1 MCRKLIFLISLVL
14 VLGSSAHAG
23 LYVWNGSAGDGIWD
37 TILNWTVTD
46 SAWTWPN
53 EEFGG
58 KMVNDDTLG
67 IDILNGEAVS
77 REGDLAIQGAADGS
91 TTGVLTLDNA
101 SSLTVEGRLAIG
113 GGDNTL
119 GQIDILGGSTLTIS
133 GEGNDLKVVDN
144 DGTLGT
150 LNIVDSTVD
159 IIDDLAIDQGEG
171 YVNISGSSTL
181 NADDFLIAD
190 ANTSVCYV
198 DISGTTTVNIVDD
211 FKIDEG
217 IGTVTIGDDAVIN
230 FGDDCY
236 IPDQDGEGTMTLT
249 GNSVFNVGDD
259 MTIADDANTVGHVI
273 VTGNATLNAPDEL
286 YLADEPTAFAT
297 LDINGNATVNVGDD
311 LDIGSDGPAICNIGE
326 NATVTVADKI
336 YVGENNEF
344 APFESHLTI
353 SGNATVEV
361 AGTFA
366 VVDNAGLTG
375 YMHISGNPTIHTAGN
390 FYMNDDGS
398 DDPNNPMP
406 STSEVIM
413 DGGTVTVD
421 GYTTFNDDNPGTAT
435 FIMNG
440 GSFYSADYL
449 NLSDNLDGT
458 AHLTMN
464 GGEMITGDRLRLG
477 KDDGEDTGQVRIFMN
492 GGLLQAEE
500 LSDIMITDTKII
512 YTGGE
517 IRIRQPFQPDPN
529 DPNTTWGLSKADMQ
543 DLIDTGIIE
552 VNDVYS
558 IITIGDYTVLNP
570 KSPLIAKVP
579 SPAVATVDIAF
590 DVNESKL
597 EWIAGETAVT
607 HKVYLSTDETIDES
621 DLVGET
627 KLTSITV
634 DLAAGTN
641 YYWRVDEVEAYTPE
655 PWETWDL
662 DLIGR
667 VEHEGE
673 VWSFTTVHVEAYN
686 PSPSDGATEVSLDAQ
701 LSWSPSTDA
710 IMHNV
715 YFGTDKEAVAASD
728 PNDPNTFMGKQMEAS
743 FDPGPLELSTTYY
756 WKVDEIGLI
765 EIQAGPLWSF
775 STEEPPPPPPP
786 PFVQLWAFDP
796 EPEDGA
802 ENTTQ
807 SPVLAFSPGVLAA
820 EHDVY
825 FGDDPNAVAEADPNT
840 ADIYVGRQA
849 ETSYEPGDLEWNKT
863 YYWRIDEV
871 NDAEADSPWK
881 GEVWS
886 LTTAD
891 YLIIDD
897 SETVLDY
904 DNSVEPYTTEASW
917 DTPADLTADGVTTDL
932 QFRFLGRPALQD
944 SSSVDEPNGIYT
956 VIGSGADIGGSSDQ
970 FQYLYRKLKGDG
982 KIIAKVESVQNTD
995 DGAKA
1000 GVMIRET
1007 LDADSANAMAYI
1019 TPSGQVGLQHR
1030 AAAGKDTES
1039 TLSDPNTTAAWVKL
1053 IRKGDKIAAQHSLDG
1068 ETWEDMETS
1077 VEIVMK
1083 EDVYVGLAVTSH
1095 SAGVACEAQFSNV
1108 STTGNVDPVAANQDI
1123 GIASNSAEQLYL
1135 ALEDSAG
1142 ALGVVIH
1149 PNPAATLIDQWWTM
1163 KIPLLTFVDAGVD
1176 VADAN
1181 KLYIGVGDVNVDV
1194 NDVNNLVV
1202 GGTGSIRIDAI
1213 RVVKPIVILE
1223 PVDVT
1228 TPDDNVRSV
1237 AAAPAIDPNAVC
1249 TGFQTTP
1256 LSGETI
1262 VTGMTFTTAED
1273 AAECDPIAFELYGS
1287 NAGID
1292 GPYNLIASGDIVDFN
1307 DPNEWPRL
1315 TKNET
1320 PISFDNATL
1329 YKHYQVL
1336 FTAVR
1341 GAECAKSAQISD
1353 VELIGVTEDVLVD
1366 ITAPGNTIYGYPT
1379 DVDWPSS
1386 ENPLM
1391 ALDNDIET
1399 NYRHKKGE
1407 TQPTGFVVTPSNKK
1421 VVNRL
1426 TITTADDAPER
1437 DPVAFEFYG
1446 SDDHIYTGP
1455 WTLIASGTIDD
1466 FNQET
1471 AWPRMAKNDTP
1482 IVFDNDV
1489 AYKHYKLL
1497 FTEVRDA
1504 ESADSMQIAEVEL
1517 IEALD

>member
-1 MCRKLIFLISLVL
+1 MFRKLIFLISLVL

-37 TILNWTVTD
+37 TALNWIVTD

-53 EEFGG
+53 EEFGD
-58 KMVNDDTLG
+58 KNVNDDTLG

-77 REGDLAIQGAADGS
+77 RGSQVAIQGAADGS
-91 TTGVLTLDNA
+91 TTGVLTLDGG
-101 SSLTVEGRLAIG
+101 SSLTVDGRLAIG
-113 GGDNTL
+113 GVDNTL
-119 GQIDILGGSTLTIS
+119 GQIDILGGSSVTIL
-133 GEGNDLKVVDN
+133 GEGNDLRVADN
-144 DGTLGT
+144 DGTWGT
-150 LNIVDSTVD
+150 VNIIDSTVD
-159 IIDDLAIDQGEG
+159 IADDLSIDQGEG
-171 YVNISGSSTL
+171 YVNIGGSSIV
-181 NADDFLIAD
+181 NADAIIIAD
-190 ANTSVCYV
+190 ANTAVGYL
-198 DISGTTTVNIVDD
+198 DISGTATINLVDD

-217 IGTVTIGDDAVIN
+217 IGTITIGGDAVIN

-236 IPDQDGEGTMTLT
+236 IPDKSGEGTMTLT

-259 MTIADDANTVGHVI
+259 MTIADDAGTVGHVI

-286 YLADEPTAFAT
+286 YLADDPNAFAT

-311 LDIGSDGPAICNIGE
+311 LDVGEDGPAICNIGE
-326 NATVTVADKI
+326 NAVVNVADTI
-336 YVGENNEF
+336 YIPHHQQGIE
-344 APFESHLTI
+344 AGMTI
-353 SGNATVEV
+353 SGNASVTCDDIQ
-361 AGTFA
+361 
-366 VVDNAGLTG
+366 VVNDGGNTG
-375 YMHISGNPTIHTAGN
+375 YLHISGNPTINTRA
-390 FYMNDDGS
+390 FLMNNDEG
-398 DDPNNPMP
+398 DPG
-406 STSEVIM
+406 TSEVIM
-413 DGGTVTVD
+413 DGGTFTVTENS
-421 GYTTFNDDNPGTAT
+421 TINDDNPGTAT
-435 FIMNG
+435 FILNG
-440 GSFYSADYL
+440 GSFYTGGYL

-458 AHLTMN
+458 AHLTIN

-477 KDDGEDTGQVRIFMN
+477 KDGGEDTGQVRIFMN

-529 DPNTTWGLSKADMQ
+529 DPNTVWGLSKADMQ

-579 SPAVATVDIAF
+579 SPADVVVDIAF
-590 DVNESKL
+590 DVNESTL

-621 DLVGET
+621 DLIGET

-655 PWETWDL
+655 PWESWDL
-662 DLIGR
+662 ELIGR

-673 VWSFTTVHVEAYN
+673 VWSFTTVRVEAYN
-686 PSPSDGATEVSLDAQ
+686 PSPSDGAESVSLDAQ
-701 LSWSPSTDA
+701 LSWSASTDA
-710 IMHNV
+710 IMHNL
-715 YFGTDKEAVAASD
+715 YFGIDKVAVAASD
-728 PNDPNTFMGKQMEAS
+728 PNDPNTFMGKQMDAS

-756 WKVDEIGLI
+756 WKVDEVGLI
-765 EIQAGPLWSF
+765 ETQAGPLWSF

-786 PFVQLWAFDP
+786 PFVALWAFDP
-796 EPEDGA
+796 APEDGA
-802 ENTTQ
+802 ENTEQ

-825 FGDDPNAVAEADPNT
+825 FGDDPNAVADADPNT

-849 ETSYEPGDLEWNKT
+849 ETSYEPGDLEWDKT

-897 SETVLDY
+897 SETALDY

-917 DTPADLTADGVTTDL
+917 DTPADLTVNGVTDL

-956 VIGSGADIGGSSDQ
+956 VIGAGADIGGSSDQ

-982 KIIAKVESVQNTD
+982 SIVAKVESVQNTD

-1007 LDADSANAMAYI
+1007 LDADSANALAYI
-1019 TPSGQVGLQHR
+1019 TPTGQVGLQHR
-1030 AAAGKDTES
+1030 VAAGKDTDGTQS
-1039 TLSDPNTTAAWVKL
+1039 DDPNTITAWVML
-1053 IRKGDKIAAQHSLDG
+1053 TRKGDIITAQQSSDG
-1068 ETWEDMETS
+1068 ETWEDLAS
-1077 VEIVMK
+1077 LEIVMK

-1108 STTGNVDPVAANQDI
+1108 STTGNVDSAAANQDV
-1123 GIASNSAEQLYL
+1123 GIASNSSEQLYL

-1142 ALGVVIH
+1142 ALGVVTH

-1163 KIPLLTFVDAGVD
+1163 KIPLLTFSDAGVD
-1176 VADAN
+1176 VADAA

-1202 GGTGSIRIDAI
+1202 GGTGSIRIVNI
-1213 RVVKPIVILE
+1213 RGVKPIVILE
-1223 PVDVT
+1223 PADVT
-1228 TPDDNVRSV
+1228 APGDNVRDV
-1237 AAAPAIDPNAVC
+1237 AAASAIDPNADC

-1256 LSGETI
+1256 LAGATI
-1262 VTGMTFTTAED
+1262 VTGLTFTTTDD
-1273 AAECDPIAFELYGS
+1273 AAECDPIAFELSGS
-1287 NAGID
+1287 NVGID

-1307 DPNEWPRL
+1307 EPNEWPRL

-1320 PISFDNATL
+1320 PISFENATL

-1336 FTAVR
+1336 YTAVR
-1341 GAECAKSAQISD
+1341 GAGSAKIAD
-1353 VELIGVTEDVLVD
+1353 VELIGVTGDVLVD
-1366 ITAPGNTIYGYPT
+1366 ITSPGNTIYGHPT
-1379 DVDWPSS
+1379 DMDWPGS
-1386 ENPLM
+1386 ESPLK

-1407 TQPTGFVVTPSNKK
+1407 DQPTGFVVNPSKKK

-1426 TITTADDAPER
+1426 TFTTADDAPER

-1446 SDDHIYTGP
+1446 SDGDTYTGP

-1471 AWPRMAKNDTP
+1471 PWPRMAKNETP
-1482 IVFDNDV
+1482 VVFDNDV
-1489 AYKHYKLL
+1489 AYKNYKLL
-1497 FTEVRDA
+1497 ITEVRDA
-1504 ESADSMQIAEVEL
+1504 DEADSMQLAEVEL

>member
-53 EEFGG
+53 EEFGN

-77 REGDLAIQGAADGS
+77 RGSELAIQGAADGS
-91 TTGVLTLDNA
+91 TTGVLTLDA
-101 SSLTVEGRLAIG
+101 GSSLTVEGRLAIG

-119 GQIDILGGSTLTIS
+119 GQIDILGGSTLTIT
-133 GEGNDLKVVDN
+133 GEGNDLKVADN

-150 LNIVDSTVD
+150 LNIIDSTVD
-159 IIDDLAIDQGEG
+159 IVDDLAIDQGEG

-190 ANTSVCYV
+190 ANTAVCYV

-211 FKIDEG
+211 FTIDEG
-217 IGTVTIGDDAVIN
+217 IGTVTIGGDAVIN

-236 IPDQDGEGTMTLT
+236 IPDQPGAQGTMTLN

-286 YLADEPTAFAT
+286 YLADDPTAFAT
-297 LDINGNATVNVGDD
+297 LDITGNATVNVGDD
-311 LDIGSDGPAICNIGE
+311 LDIASDGPAICNIGE

-344 APFESHLTI
+344 APFEGQLTI

-361 AGTFA
+361 AGDFA

-375 YMHISGNPTIHTAGN
+375 YLHISGNPTIHIGGN
-390 FYMNDDGS
+390 FYMNDDAS
-398 DDPNNPMP
+398 DDPNDPMP

-413 DGGTVTVD
+413 DGGTLTVD
-421 GYTTFNDDNPGTAT
+421 GYTTFNDDNPGTAE

-440 GSFYSADYL
+440 GSFYSAGYL
-449 NLSDNLDGT
+449 NVSDNLDGT

-543 DLIDTGIIE
+543 ELIDTGIIE

-579 SPAVATVDIAF
+579 SPADATIDIAF

-597 EWIAGETAVT
+597 EWIAGESAVT

-662 DLIGR
+662 ELIGR

-686 PSPSDGATEVSLDAQ
+686 PSPSDGATEVSIDAQ
-701 LSWSPSTDA
+701 LSWSPSMDA

-715 YFGTDKEAVAASD
+715 YFGTDKAAVAASD

-756 WKVDEIGLI
+756 WKVDEVCLT
-765 EIQAGPLWSF
+765 ETQAGSLWSF
-775 STEEPPPPPPP
+775 STEEPPPPPPEPEP
-786 PFVQLWAFDP
+786 PFVQLWSFDP
-796 EPEDGA
+796 VPEDGA

-825 FGDDPNAVAEADPNT
+825 FGDDADAVAEADPNT

-863 YYWRIDEV
+863 YYWRVDEV

-897 SETVLDY
+897 TETTLDY

-917 DTPADLTADGVTTDL
+917 DTPADLTANGVTTDL

-944 SSSVDEPNGIYT
+944 SSSVDEATGIYT
-956 VIGSGADIGGSSDQ
+956 VIGAGADIGGTSDQ

-982 KIIAKVESVQNTD
+982 KIIAKVESIQNTD

-1019 TPSGQVGLQHR
+1019 TPSGQVGLQSR
-1030 AAAGKDTES
+1030 VAAGKDSER
-1039 TLSDPNTTAAWVKL
+1039 TLSDPNTIAAWVML
-1053 IRKGDKIAAQHSLDG
+1053 VRKGDKFVAQHSLDG
-1068 ETWEDMETS
+1068 ETWEDMAS

-1083 EDVYVGLAVTSH
+1083 EAVYVGLAVTSH

-1108 STTGNVDPVAANQDI
+1108 STTGNVDPAAANQDI

-1142 ALGVVIH
+1142 GLGVVTH

-1176 VADAN
+1176 VADAT
-1181 KLYIGVGDVNVDV
+1181 KLYIGVGDVNADV
-1194 NDVNNLVV
+1194 NDVNSI
-1202 GGTGSIRIDAI
+1202 GGTGSIRINSI
-1213 RVVKPIVILE
+1213 RAVKPIVILE

-1237 AAAPAIDPNAVC
+1237 VDAPVADPNAVC

-1256 LSGETI
+1256 LAGATI
-1262 VTGMTFTTAED
+1262 VTGLTFTTAED

-1292 GPYNLIASGDIVDFN
+1292 GPYKLIASGDIVDFN
-1307 DPNEWPRL
+1307 EPNEWPRL

-1320 PISFDNATL
+1320 PISIDNATL

-1341 GAECAKSAQISD
+1341 GAESAKIAEF
-1353 VELIGVTEDVLVD
+1353 ELIGVTEDVLVD

-1379 DVDWPSS
+1379 DSDWPSS
-1386 ENPLM
+1386 ENPLK
-1391 ALDNDIET
+1391 ALDNNIET
-1399 NYRHKKGE
+1399 NYRHNKGE
-1407 TQPTGFVVTPSNKK
+1407 SQPTGFVVNPSKKK

-1426 TITTADDAPER
+1426 TFTTADDAPER
-1437 DPVAFEFYG
+1437 DPVAFELYG
-1446 SDDHIYTGP
+1446 SDGHVYTGP
-1455 WTLIASGTIDD
+1455 WTLIASGKIDD

-1471 AWPRMAKNDTP
+1471 AWPRQTKNENA
-1482 IVFDNDV
+1482 IVFDNNV
-1489 AYKHYKLL
+1489 AYKNYKLL
-1497 FTEVRDA
+1497 FTKVRDA
-1504 ESADSMQIAEVEL
+1504 KTADSMQIAEVEL

>member
-23 LYVWNGSAGDGIWD
+23 LYVWNGSEGDGIWD

-53 EEFGG
+53 EEFGN

-77 REGDLAIQGAADGS
+77 RGSDLAIQGAADGS
-91 TTGVLTLDNA
+91 TTGVLTLDA
-101 SSLTVEGRLAIG
+101 GSSLTVEGRLAIG

-119 GQIDILGGSTLTIS
+119 GQIDILGGSTLTIA

-159 IIDDLAIDQGEG
+159 IIDDFTIDQGEG
-171 YVNISGSSTL
+171 YVNISGSSIL

-198 DISGTTTVNIVDD
+198 DISGTTVITIVDD

-217 IGTVTIGDDAVIN
+217 IGTVTIGGDAVIN

-236 IPDQDGEGTMTLT
+236 IPDQAGEGTMTLT

-286 YLADEPTAFAT
+286 YITDANTAFGT
-297 LDINGNATVNVGDD
+297 LDVSGNATVNVGDD
-311 LDIGSDGPAICNIGE
+311 LDIGSDGPGICNISE

-336 YVGENNEF
+336 YVAENNEF

-353 SGNATVEV
+353 SDNATVEV
-361 AGTFA
+361 TGNFI

-375 YMHISGNPTIHTAGN
+375 YLHISGNPTITANN

-421 GYTTFNDDNPGTAT
+421 GYTTFNDDNPGTAE

-579 SPAVATVDIAF
+579 SPADATVDIAF
-590 DVNESKL
+590 DVNESTL

-627 KLTSITV
+627 KLASITV
-634 DLAAGTN
+634 DLAPGTN

-655 PWETWDL
+655 AWETWDL
-662 DLIGR
+662 ELIGR

-686 PSPSDGATEVSLDAQ
+686 PSPSDGATAVSLDAQ
-701 LSWSPSTDA
+701 LSWSASTDA

-756 WKVDEIGLI
+756 WKVDEVGIL
-765 EIQAGPLWSF
+765 ETQAGPLWSF
-775 STEEPPPPPPP
+775 ATEEPPPPPPEPEP
-786 PFVQLWAFDP
+786 PFVALWAFDP

-825 FGDDPNAVAEADPNT
+825 FGDDPNAVADADPNT

-849 ETSYEPGDLEWNKT
+849 ETSYEPGALEWNKT

-897 SETVLDY
+897 SETTLDY

-917 DTPADLTADGVTTDL
+917 VTPADLTADGVTTDL

-956 VIGSGADIGGSSDQ
+956 VIGAGADIGGSSDQ

-982 KIIAKVESVQNTD
+982 TIIAKVESVQNTD

-1019 TPSGQVGLQHR
+1019 TPSGQVGLQNR
-1030 AAAGKDTES
+1030 VAAGKDTDS
-1039 TLSDPNTTAAWVKL
+1039 TLSDPNTIAAWVKL

-1068 ETWEDMETS
+1068 ETWEDMAS

-1194 NDVNNLVV
+1194 NDVNNLIV

-1237 AAAPAIDPNAVC
+1237 VDAPVADPNAVC

-1292 GPYNLIASGDIVDFN
+1292 GPYNLIASGAIVDFN
-1307 DPNEWPRL
+1307 EPNEWPRL

-1320 PISFDNATL
+1320 PISFENAAL

-1341 GAECAKSAQISD
+1341 GAESAKIAEF
-1353 VELIGVTEDVLVD
+1353 ELIGVTEDVLVD
-1366 ITAPGNTIYGYPT
+1366 ITAPGNTIYGHPT
-1379 DVDWPSS
+1379 DVDWPGS
-1386 ENPLM
+1386 ESPLK
-1391 ALDNDIET
+1391 ALDNNIET
-1399 NYRHKKGE
+1399 NYRHNKGE
-1407 TQPTGFVVTPSNKK
+1407 KQPTGFVVNPSKKK
-1421 VVNRL
+1421 VVDRL
-1426 TITTADDAPER
+1426 IFTTADDAPER
-1437 DPVAFEFYG
+1437 DPVAFELYG
-1446 SDDHIYTGP
+1446 SDGHVYTGP

-1471 AWPRMAKNDTP
+1471 PWPRMSKNDTP

-1489 AYKHYKLL
+1489 AYKNYKLL
-1497 FTEVRDA
+1497 ITEVRDA
-1504 ESADSMQIAEVEL
+1504 ESADSMQFAEVEL